1 MQFEWWRLVS
11 YTGCN
16 HQTYFISIES
26 AAMYEAALQRR
37 LDAILLLLTLN
48 ALLLLGIGFRY
59 ARDTTVGV
67 VVLALLLA
75 YGQRRASP

>member
-1 MQFEWWRLVS
+1 MD
-11 YTGCN
+11 
-16 HQTYFISIES
+16 
-26 AAMYEAALQRR
+26 EAALQRR
-37 LDAILLLLTLN
+37 LDAMLLLLTLN